1 MSKDTSFH
9 ESKTQGAEEGWR
21 PLRKNR
27 VMFPRGPEEWL
38 GRICLTPL
46 AKERQHVVMWP
57 PSKMKVFSSKLKTG
71 QKKKQCH
78 TLNLDSFGY
87 SHCSLCMQQIDWEC
101 LALLQPHGEM
111 GCIMSFRISCC
122 RICLSP
128 LGQSHSTAYT
138 LWHSKECSLPGT
150 VLGTHFA

>member
-1 MSKDTSFH
+1 MFFY
-9 ESKTQGAEEGWR
+9 
-21 PLRKNR
+21 R

-87 SHCSLCMQQIDWEC
+87 SHCSLCMQRNKNEADRLRVSGPAPAAWGDGVYNVFPNQ
-101 LALLQPHGEM
+101 LLQE
-111 GCIMSFRISCC
+111 I
-122 RICLSP
+122 LSP
-128 LGQSHSTAYT
+128 FLPWVRVIPQLTRCDTARSVLFQALCWEPT
-138 LWHSKECSLPGT
+138 LLKGKLVYEM
-150 VLGTHFA
+150 